1 LVDLRLWI
9 PPGIVDCSG
18 RGVSGRADLSLWWS
32 FPDSVCECVC
42 VCVSE
47 CYQVQQEPLHL
58 EWLGKK
64 ERMKKCGKKGVL
76 YFLELFP

>member
-1 LVDLRLWI
+1 VW
-9 PPGIVDCSG
+9 VC
-18 RGVSGRADLSLWWS
+18 VC
-32 FPDSVCECVC
+32 VCECVC